1 MIGMAMDAEPAR
13 TLGYIEG
20 RITELAA
27 AVQELLQGLQ
37 EVNRRI
43 DRLFLAILGI
53 GGAILAALIVLIIR
67 GL

>member
-27 AVQELLQGLQ
+27 AVQDLREGLQ

-43 DRLFLAILGI
+43 EPGQPPD
-53 GGAILAALIVLIIR
+53 
-67 GL
+67 

>member
-1 MIGMAMDAEPAR
+1 MN
-13 TLGYIEG
+13 L
-20 RITELAA
+20 
-27 AVQELLQGLQ
+27 
-37 EVNRRI
+37 VNRRI

>member
-1 MIGMAMDAEPAR
+1 MEPNFRPHHGKSRRSLIGMAMDAEPAR

-27 AVQELLQGLQ
+27 AVQDLREGLQ

-43 DRLFLAILGI
+43 EPGQPPD
-53 GGAILAALIVLIIR
+53 
-67 GL
+67 